1 MMALCKGGSMDCVFC
16 AIAEQ
21 RLPAHRLFEDDD
33 FIVLLDIFPMRPAH
47 VLIVSRLHA
56 PFLRDLPPSTRE
68 RLLAL
73 SDRIAAALREAG
85 YGKNGIN
92 LLINDGPDA
101 NQHLPHFHLHLIPR
115 RPGDLPAL
123 LWRLLVR
130 FLPMGRKRIE
140 ARLQDEVD
148 RLRLTLGKEN

>member
-1 MMALCKGGSMDCVFC
+1 MDCVFC
-16 AIAEQ
+16 AIAER
-21 RLPAHRLFEDDD
+21 RLPAHRLYEDDD

-56 PFLRDLPPSTRE
+56 PFLRDLPAAVGE

-73 SDRIAAALREAG
+73 SERVASALREAG
-85 YGKNGIN
+85 YGVNGIN
-92 LLINDGPDA
+92 LLINDGPDS
-101 NQHLPHFHLHLIPR
+101 NQHVPHLHLHLIPR
-115 RPGDLPAL
+115 RPGDLLAL

-140 ARLQDEVD
+140 ARLQDETD
-148 RLRLTLGKEN
+148 RLRLILGKEN